1 MFVKDVKADGN
12 CGFRAIA
19 GLLGFGEDAWINV
32 RQNLIDEL
40 RTFWA
45 EYVELFG
52 GYDRRLID
60 FGSAIDDFSLRNLYG
75 SNGPSENLSGLVS
88 LLVSAFV
95 HPITDQTVCSIELFY
110 IIHSWISLRLVAQET
125 YAYAPPEVLANP
137 SWFKGPSR
145 RGKKYDMWSVGAMIL
160 DMVVGGPIFHLT
172 PSTMHDLAFIQ
183 FPDLDQYEIELLYKL
198 EIFEYLC
205 IRMPAKA
212 HKFMRMKGI
221 RAPPSMNC
229 SNDLFS
235 DGIRNLDPLG
245 MGFTDELAS
254 DLVRQL
260 LKWEPV
266 DRLNVEEALAHPYF
280 RSLNRI

>member
-1 MFVKDVKADGN
+1 
-12 CGFRAIA
+12 
-19 GLLGFGEDAWINV
+19 
-32 RQNLIDEL
+32 
-40 RTFWA
+40 
-45 EYVELFG
+45 
-52 GYDRRLID
+52 
-60 FGSAIDDFSLRNLYG
+60 
-75 SNGPSENLSGLVS
+75 
-88 LLVSAFV
+88 
-95 HPITDQTVCSIELFY
+95 
-110 IIHSWISLRLVAQET
+110 
-125 YAYAPPEVLANP
+125 
-137 SWFKGPSR
+137 
-145 RGKKYDMWSVGAMIL
+145 MWSVGAMIL

-183 FPDLDQYEIELLYKL
+183 FPDLDQYEIELLYNHGHIHTMHMDMCSASLKVLQVEHRDRQVLRVLGLKLDFLFSNIFGL

-260 LKWEPV
+260 LKWEPESFQA
-266 DRLNVEEALAHPYF
+266 NPT
-280 RSLNRI
+280 